1 MAIKLLRESSIGGR
15 RVEKLIY
22 LLWKETG
29 KSDSAFNADLLGP
42 VQRQLIA
49 QGAQRLQIH
58 VVDDA
63 VVPGAKLRLEA
74 MKPMPAAMVSFW
86 LNAAHARARYEP
98 LLEAASARIAG
109 YAVSESTVL
118 PIAETHRDGERV
130 RGFSQIALFSKLP
143 GITREGFLHI
153 WMRDQTHVGPE
164 TQDTFYY
171 GQNIVVRALT
181 VGAPPLDGI
190 VDECY
195 PIEALTD
202 HLIYWKADG
211 SEETFQAHLKREMD
225 NVARFID
232 GDTVS
237 AFVTSTYRFGGWNDQ
252 PAEG

>member
-1 MAIKLLRESSIGGR
+1 
-15 RVEKLIY
+15 VEKLIY

-29 KSDSAFNADLLGP
+29 TSEAAFNVALLGP
-42 VQRQLIA
+42 VQRELIVK
-49 QGAQRLQIH
+49 GAQRLQVH

-63 VVPGAKLRLEA
+63 VAPGASLRLEK
-74 MKPMPAAMVSFW
+74 MKPMPSAVVSFW
-86 LNAAHARARYEP
+86 LNAAHARAAHESV
-98 LLEAASARIAG
+98 LESASTRIAG
-109 YAVSESTVL
+109 YAVSESTAL
-118 PIAETHRDGERV
+118 PIPETHRDGERV
-130 RGFSQIALFSKLP
+130 RGFSQIALFQKLP
-143 GITREGFLHI
+143 GITREGFLEI
-153 WMRDQTHVGPE
+153 WMRDQTRVGPE

-202 HLIYWKADG
+202 HLVYWKAHG

-237 AFVTSTYRFGGWNDQ
+237 AFVTSTYRFGGWADS
-252 PAEG
+252 P

>member
-1 MAIKLLRESSIGGR
+1 M
-15 RVEKLIY
+15 EKLIY

-29 KSDSAFNADLLGP
+29 KPHVAFNADLLGP
-42 VQRQLIA
+42 VQRKLVA
-49 QGAQRLQIH
+49 LGAQRLQVH

-63 VVPGAKLRLEA
+63 VTPGAKLRLET

-86 LNAAHARARYEP
+86 LNAAHARGPYEP
-98 LLEAASARIAG
+98 AMEAVSARIAG
-109 YAVSESTVL
+109 YAVSEATVL
-118 PIAETHRDGERV
+118 PITEAQPDGVRV
-130 RGFSQIALFSKLP
+130 PGFSQIAIFRKLP
-143 GITREGFLHI
+143 GITQEGFLNI
-153 WMRDQTHVGPE
+153 WMRDQTKVGPE

-202 HLIYWKADG
+202 HLVYWKANG
-211 SEETFQAHLKREMD
+211 SEEVFQAHLKREMD

-237 AFVTSTYRFGGWNDQ
+237 AFVTSTYRFGGWTDQ
-252 PAEG
+252 PA